1 MAGAGEAL
9 SSTSE
14 LFAIRSAYL
23 INPAVSSA
31 GIAGTT
37 NAAVSSNSGEMPD
50 EMKVFRQPD
59 ELPLELARNS
69 SIIDTPIDIRNDDP
83 VRISANSL
91 GVSFANRENFNGTV
105 LEEDRQSDNGYGTT
119 SECAS
124 ELVRSIR
131 RVHSDSEV
139 PLKVIQT

>member
-14 LFAIRSAYL
+14 LFAIRGTYS
-23 INPAVSSA
+23 INPVA
-31 GIAGTT
+31 GNTTIAGVI
-37 NAAVSSNSGEMPD
+37 NATASGNPSEMLD

-69 SIIDTPIDIRNDDP
+69 SMVDTPTDVRNSDA

-91 GVSFANRENFNGTV
+91 GISFTNRENFNGTV

-139 PLKVIQT
+139 PLKVVQT